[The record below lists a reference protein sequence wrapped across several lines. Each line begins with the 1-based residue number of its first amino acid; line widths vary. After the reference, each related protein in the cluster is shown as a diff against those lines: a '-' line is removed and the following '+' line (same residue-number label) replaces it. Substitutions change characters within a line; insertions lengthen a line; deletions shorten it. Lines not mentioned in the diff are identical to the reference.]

1 MHIWLMHMIYTYI
14 HVFIYVPTHDDTW
27 KPTWLCLFFMK
38 FWLNDIRLCALTKD
52 NAGSGAKRLQP
63 ALSVVWAHNR
73 MSLSNNHGRP
83 HTLKV
88 LLANFIWR
96 FPIRRLQPNRTN
108 CSSHSSTIYFTL
120 PFTLHSCLARS
131 RTQYIAPQY
140 HCFRAS
146 KQHAKNRVLINKKNR
161 LSAPSVVHTR
171 KKRGTFGFRLLTSLV
186 EFFLCEKMKKIRW
199 LEKWGHQAWH
209 HGHLTHES
217 GLR

>member
-1 MHIWLMHMIYTYI
+1 MPPPLTYCKHKVIWHFPQNWKWCICWWLMVYTYI
-14 HVFIYVPTHDDTW
+14 SSVIYTCMCSYTYPPTH
-27 KPTWLCLFFMK
+27 PSMIPESHTWLCLFFMK

-52 NAGSGAKRLQP
+52 NAGCRREAPEP

-88 LLANFIWR
+88 LLATFIWR

-120 PFTLHSCLARS
+120 PFTLHSCLTRS
-131 RTQYIAPQY
+131 RTQYIAVRY

-146 KQHAKNRVLINKKNR
+146 KQHAKNRVLINKKI
-161 LSAPSVVHTR
+161 A
-171 KKRGTFGFRLLTSLV
+171 
-186 EFFLCEKMKKIRW
+186 
-199 LEKWGHQAWH
+199 
-209 HGHLTHES
+209 
-217 GLR
+217 